1 MIIFFQ
7 QSKVLISVP
16 LLKRYHHLSAMNI
29 VLRKR
34 EASNKLDKSV
44 IVLCAIINKW
54 FIMNEK
60 LGYETNPLT
69 FFLDIPGLPDTG

>member
-7 QSKVLISVP
+7 QSKALISVP
-16 LLKRYHHLSAMNI
+16 LLKRYHHLSAII

-44 IVLCAIINKW
+44 IVLCAIISKW

-60 LGYETNPLT
+60 LGYETDPLT
-69 FFLDIPGLPDTG
+69 FFFDIPGLPDTG